1 MINIIN
7 DDNVTLSDLQSK
19 INEINRYLEDNKKD
33 LEETIYNNNVEQYKI
48 DDSIYYKK
56 NKVYDYTISDFNVN
70 NLSGIVEVNNNT
82 LNVNGH
88 ILSNKSID
96 GVKILTEK
104 SNTYTWTEV
113 PVYKQIDITYFHEI
127 NIIISDGST
136 YSPLFIV
143 KEDGLYKD
151 RYGILEIKIIDNNL
165 IIDNVYNVVKVF
177 VR

>member
-19 INEINRYLEDNKKD
+19 IDEINRYLEDNKKD

-48 DDSIYYKK
+48 DNSIYYKK
-56 NKVYDYTISDFNVN
+56 NKVYDYTINNSTIKNLTGVVN
-70 NLSGIVEVNNNT
+70 LDNAT

-88 ILSNKSID
+88 VLSNKSID

-113 PVYKQIDITYFHEI
+113 PVSKQIDITYFHEI

-151 RYGILEIKIIDNNL
+151 RYKIVEIKIIDNNL

>member
-19 INEINRYLEDNKKD
+19 IDEINRYLEDNKKD

-56 NKVYDYTISDFNVN
+56 NKVYNYTINDSAIKNLTGVVN
-70 NLSGIVEVNNNT
+70 LDNTT

-88 ILSNKSID
+88 VLSNKSID
-96 GVKILTEK
+96 GVKFLTEK
-104 SNTYTWTEV
+104 SNTYIWTEV
-113 PVYKQIDITYFHEI
+113 PVSKQIDITYFHEI
-127 NIIISDGST
+127 NIIILDGSI
-136 YSPLFIV
+136 YSSLFIV

-151 RYGILEIKIIDNNL
+151 RYGIVEIKIIDNNL

>member
-19 INEINRYLEDNKKD
+19 IDEINRYLEDSKKD

-56 NKVYDYTISDFNVN
+56 NKVYDYTINNSTIKNLTGVVN
-70 NLSGIVEVNNNT
+70 LDNTT

-88 ILSNKSID
+88 VLSNKSID
-96 GVKILTEK
+96 SVKFLTEK

-113 PVYKQIDITYFHEI
+113 PVSKQIDITYFHEI

-151 RYGILEIKIIDNNL
+151 RYGIVEIKIIDNNL
-165 IIDNVYNVVKVF
+165 IIDNVYNVVKIF